1 MTTPVI
7 AESERQQ
14 ANNSPQQASE
24 AVNLTEIDTGSEH
37 EIELEVVSTPP
48 GEPTSINRVR
58 QAILDISSFL
68 SLDHKRASDAA
79 QRSPPTE
86 KTFVREV
93 LSAAQLLSSP
103 GRSPNWYERD
113 LAVDPSL
120 FEKLEGGDA
129 TSADDGDFLCES
141 GGMWRCDRK
150 LLFDCVNE
158 AFSQNIR
165 LFKDPQP
172 WLRRPI
178 LRRRSVPQK
187 LVEEVQEKINGWR
200 ELASHA
206 IDTLIDIDMS
216 TRLGKWTDFSEQVAE
231 VGAEIE
237 CMVWQVMVEEFV
249 LELARSLH

>member
-1 MTTPVI
+1 
-7 AESERQQ
+7 
-14 ANNSPQQASE
+14 
-24 AVNLTEIDTGSEH
+24 
-37 EIELEVVSTPP
+37 VSTPLDK
-48 GEPTSINRVR
+48 IR
-58 QAILDISSFL
+58 QAILDISSFR
-68 SLDHKRASDAA
+68 SLEQRGAAEATQAS
-79 QRSPPTE
+79 SPQTE
-86 KTFVREV
+86 KTFVRQV

-120 FEKLEGGDA
+120 FERLEGGDA
-129 TSADDGDFLCES
+129 TSAEDGDFVCES

-158 AFSQNIR
+158 AFSQNVR
-165 LFKDPQP
+165 HFKDPQP
-172 WLRRPI
+172 WLRRPV
-178 LRRRSVPQK
+178 LRSRSVRHK

-216 TRLGKWTDFSEQVAE
+216 TRVGQWTDFSEEVAE

-237 CMVWQVMVEEFV
+237 CMVWQVMVEELA
-249 LELARSLH
+249 LELAGSLH